1 MNTGRSTEL
10 IRRKVLLDR
19 GFSDVEILRM
29 RRSGRW
35 IRVAHGVYVE
45 QSDRTKPDAYRLR
58 VEAVA
63 AQAPAATVSHQS
75 AAVLHGVPLF
85 RAPMQRVHLV
95 RSARGG
101 SRIGPDR
108 QLHTAL
114 LPDEDVVEFKGLRT
128 TSIARTLF
136 DLGRTL
142 PFETA
147 VAATDFALHH
157 SLVRPSG
164 LRAQLERIRT
174 GPGVGRARRAF
185 EFADGRS
192 ESIGESRTRVLFHT
206 CGLPSPVPQL
216 RVFGP
221 DGSFLGRS
229 DLGLEQYAVL
239 CEFDGLAKY
248 DELLA
253 PGETARSA
261 IAKEKR
267 REDRFRE
274 QGWIVVRVTEADLA
288 SDGRQ
293 RETCRR
299 VSRALTLGRQTL
311 MRGQLIGSWCPLP
324 RIGL

>member
-1 MNTGRSTEL
+1 MINRPSTEL
-10 IRRKVLLDR
+10 IRRAELRDR

-29 RRSGRW
+29 CRSGRW
-35 IRVAHGVYVE
+35 LRLAQGVYVE
-45 QSDRTKPDAYRLR
+45 QSDRTRPDAYRLR
-58 VEAVA
+58 VAAVA
-63 AQAPAATVSHQS
+63 SQTPATVVSHQS

-85 RAPMQRVHLV
+85 RAPMQRVHTV
-95 RSARGG
+95 RPARGG
-101 SRIGPDR
+101 SRTSTDR

-114 LPDEDVVEFKGLRT
+114 LPDEDVVELNGLQV
-128 TSIARTLF
+128 TSVARTLF
-136 DLGRTL
+136 DIGRTL

-157 SLVRPSG
+157 SLVRPSC
-164 LRAQLERIRT
+164 LRAQLDRVRT
-174 GPGVGRARRAF
+174 GPGVGRARRVF

-192 ESIGESRTRVLFHT
+192 ESIGESRTRVLFRT
-206 CGLPSPVPQL
+206 FGLPRPEPQL

-221 DGSFLGRS
+221 DGNFLGRA
-229 DLGLEQYAVL
+229 DFGLEQYAVL
-239 CEFDGLAKY
+239 CEFDGPAKY

-253 PGETARSA
+253 PGETARMA

-274 QGWIVVRVTEADLA
+274 QGWIVVRVSDTELA
-288 SDGRQ
+288 SDERQ

-299 VSRALTLGRQTL
+299 LSRALTLGQRTL
-311 MRGQLIGSWCPLP
+311 ARGQLTGSWRSLP